1 MSVNGESW
9 LARVQEEIG
18 DHNCRQQLCPRKLT
32 VEALLI
38 CHIVHQQDSHS
49 SSVVCGGDGAEALL
63 SCGIPYLQLH
73 ALAVELDGADL
84 EVDADCGDEGGSE
97 GVLAEAQQ
105 TAGLADAGVSNEKQ
119 LDLQY

>member
-1 MSVNGESW
+1 
-9 LARVQEEIG
+9 
-18 DHNCRQQLCPRKLT
+18 
-32 VEALLI
+32 
-38 CHIVHQQDSHS
+38 
-49 SSVVCGGDGAEALL
+49 
-63 SCGIPYLQLH
+63 LQLH
-73 ALAVELDGADL
+73 ALAVELNGADL